1 MAIRKRLLGGTV
13 LGATVLGASLLA
25 ALALPPAARP
35 AELEGQSWFKSPPWK
50 VEFTNYWWYLMQAGA
65 EYYFTVTL
73 SEQAGSGLGGLVI
86 RQTRGVDR
94 DFPFFTHRTR
104 AFVGRPRREGAAIPV
119 QASFDQASRTMTVRF
134 PEPPSP
140 GQTVTVALR
149 PWHNP
154 TWADTYMFGVQ
165 ALPVGPNPVP
175 ASLGFATMP
184 IYNLRD

>member
-1 MAIRKRLLGGTV
+1 MAMRKAL
-13 LGATVLGASLLA
+13 LGASLLGSALVGGSLWA
-25 ALALPPAARP
+25 ALALPLAARP
-35 AELEGQSWFKSPPWK
+35 TELDGQSWFKSPPWK
-50 VEFTNYWWYLMQAGA
+50 VEFTNYWWYLMQAGV

-73 SEQAGSGLGGLVI
+73 SEQAGAGLGGLVI

-94 DFPFFTHRTR
+94 EFPFFTHRTR

-134 PEPPSP
+134 PQPPQP
-140 GQTVTVALR
+140 GQTVTVALL

-165 ALPVGPNPVP
+165 ALPAGPNPVP

-184 IYNLRD
+184 IYSLRP